1 MSIRARVN
9 QLSAD
14 FHAIADALHGAF
26 ENVCDPELVRDL
38 ANVPCPYIPVLHH
51 RRPADY
57 LEIAD
62 LGQVR
67 QDFILNPIGKVSV
80 LFLIA

>member
-26 ENVCDPELVRDL
+26 ENVCDPELLGDL
-38 ANVPCPYIPVLHH
+38 AEITGNAAPVLHH
-51 RRPADY
+51 RRPADHF
-57 LEIAD
+57 EIAD
-62 LGQVR
+62 PG
-67 QDFILNPIGKVSV
+67 
-80 LFLIA
+80 